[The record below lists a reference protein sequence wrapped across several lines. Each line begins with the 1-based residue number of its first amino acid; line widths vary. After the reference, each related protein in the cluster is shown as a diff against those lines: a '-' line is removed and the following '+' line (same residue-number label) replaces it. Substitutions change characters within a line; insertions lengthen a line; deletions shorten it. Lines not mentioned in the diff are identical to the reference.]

1 MNYLD
6 NIEHL
11 LKETQGATL
20 VLATKTQS
28 KEILEEIH
36 KKYPNLIFGENRV
49 QELLEKYDSTC
60 TWHLIGQLQS
70 NKVKYIIDKVD
81 LIHSLDRESLLKEI
95 NLRAKQINKVQK
107 CLIEINMTDDP
118 SRGGIQQTELDS
130 FLQKCE
136 AYTNV
141 QIEGLMTVMP
151 IGLEREE
158 ISKRMKSLYE
168 IFKSHN
174 FNILSMG
181 MSEDFKIALENG
193 STMVRL
199 GRVIF
204 GERK

>member
-1 MNYLD
+1 
-6 NIEHL
+6 
-11 LKETQGATL
+11 
-20 VLATKTQS
+20 
-28 KEILEEIH
+28 
-36 KKYPNLIFGENRV
+36 
-49 QELLEKYDSTC
+49 
-60 TWHLIGQLQS
+60 
-70 NKVKYIIDKVD
+70 
-81 LIHSLDRESLLKEI
+81 
-95 NLRAKQINKVQK
+95 
-107 CLIEINMTDDP
+107 MTDDS
-118 SRGGIQQTELDS
+118 SRGGIQQTDLDS

-141 QIEGLMTVMP
+141 KIEGLMTVMP
-151 IGLEREE
+151 TGIEREE

>member
-6 NIEHL
+6 NIEYF

-28 KEILEEIH
+28 KEILEEVH

-118 SRGGIQQTELDS
+118 SRGGIQQTDLDS

-151 IGLEREE
+151 IGIEREE

-199 GRVIF
+199 GRAIF